1 MGDGSRPTY
10 VRNANGGAHGHREG
24 HATTEATITGY
35 VCDCP
40 TPDAPTRPAVV
51 LDPFA
56 GTGTSVMV
64 ARALGRYGI
73 GLDLSADYLKLARWR
88 VFESGH
94 ASKSRERTNRAL
106 QGSLL

>member
-1 MGDGSRPTY
+1 
-10 VRNANGGAHGHREG
+10 
-24 HATTEATITGY
+24 
-35 VCDCP
+35 
-40 TPDAPTRPAVV
+40 
-51 LDPFA
+51 
-56 GTGTSVMV
+56 MV